1 MSSRKKGIL
10 LILLSV
16 ILFVSFMVWQKKEKK
31 KPAESVKADIQTM
44 APVQESMLPV
54 QNTMVP
60 DAVTVSTPPE
70 TTQPPEEQ
78 EEEEAYPL
86 VMDVSALPVKSLEE
100 MEISQEDAAR
110 RIRIFANAHG
120 YAGIDQVF
128 YAGETRFD
136 DNNQSVIMDLY
147 FEPEGEEAFYFSFTY
162 YKETKEYV
170 LAPW

>member
-1 MSSRKKGIL
+1 MSSRKKGIV
-10 LILLSV
+10 LIFLSV

-31 KPAESVKADIQTM
+31 KQPELSGIEIQTM
-44 APVQESMLPV
+44 APVQESMLSV
-54 QNTMVP
+54 QDTMMP
-60 DAVTVSTPPE
+60 GAVTVSPSPE
-70 TTQPPEEQ
+70 TIPPP

-86 VMDVSALPVKSLEE
+86 VMDVSALPEKGLAE
-100 MEISQEDAAR
+100 MKISQEDAAK
-110 RIRIFANAHG
+110 RIRIFANAQG

-136 DNNQSVIMDLY
+136 DNNQSVTMDLY

-162 YKETKEYV
+162 YQETREYV

>member
-1 MSSRKKGIL
+1 MNSRKKGIL

-16 ILFVSFMVWQKKEKK
+16 VLFVSFMVWQKKEKK
-31 KPAESVKADIQTM
+31 KQPEPPGIEIQTM

-60 DAVTVSTPPE
+60 DAITVSPSLEMTP
-70 TTQPPEEQ
+70 PPEEQ

-86 VMDVSALPVKSLEE
+86 VMDVSALPEKGLAE
-100 MEISQEDAAR
+100 MKISQEDAAK
-110 RIRIFANAHG
+110 RIRIFANAQG

-136 DNNQSVIMDLY
+136 DNNQSVTMDLY

-162 YKETKEYV
+162 YQETREYV
-170 LAPW
+170 LAQW